1 LEKFS
6 RVLDVKK
13 EDNGSKQ
20 TMHSSNYLYVVTCRC
35 MVLSLFCLD
44 WTHHYFVVYQSAEP
58 LASCKS
64 KTQHKMKRNKREK
77 DKEIGE
83 QDKKAYASRRQHK
96 DHRLSDKNPAFKFI
110 ETKGSRKYD

>member
-1 LEKFS
+1 
-6 RVLDVKK
+6 
-13 EDNGSKQ
+13 
-20 TMHSSNYLYVVTCRC
+20 
-35 MVLSLFCLD
+35 
-44 WTHHYFVVYQSAEP
+44 
-58 LASCKS
+58 
-64 KTQHKMKRNKREK
+64 MKRNKREK